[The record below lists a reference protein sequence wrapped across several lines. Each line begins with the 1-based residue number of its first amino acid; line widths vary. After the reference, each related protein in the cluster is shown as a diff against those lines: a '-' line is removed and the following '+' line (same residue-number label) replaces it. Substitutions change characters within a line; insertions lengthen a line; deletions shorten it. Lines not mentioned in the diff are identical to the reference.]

1 MELEIMGKDYG
12 IFGILE
18 ITKMTMFHLEKRLNV
33 F

>member
-18 ITKMTMFHLEKRLNV
+18 TIKMMMFRLEKKLNV